1 MQKNPFDQA
10 TGAAPIRYTRSG
22 AVDTEH
28 TMRHARRLRVEFS
41 IGAVQCLK
49 RFITN
54 FLAAG
59 AFRRASAP
67 APEQQ
72 PCRTRSWSDCHD

>member
-1 MQKNPFDQA
+1 MQKNLFNET

-28 TMRHARRLRVEFS
+28 YMRHARRLRVEFL

-59 AFRRASAP
+59 VFRRAPAP